1 MKYTYRKLLEDLQGL
16 SEAHLDIEVH
26 IHDIQRD
33 NYTKV
38 QTLGTTD
45 VKGGREDYETLPI
58 MVVNSPAQEKHTNN
72 NKSDIRL
79 CTVTLKYADRNED
92 IEIYLDL
99 NKSIEDQVFKSLNQ
113 HPYYNDYPLDDNDHH
128 PDITSFTWSEVGYED
143 SPYLQTWHKPSVT
156 L

>member
-72 NKSDIRL
+72 NN
-79 CTVTLKYADRNED
+79 LKKIN
-92 IEIYLDL
+92 I
-99 NKSIEDQVFKSLNQ
+99 N
-113 HPYYNDYPLDDNDHH
+113 
-128 PDITSFTWSEVGYED
+128 
-143 SPYLQTWHKPSVT
+143 
-156 L
+156 